1 MADGRVIDGLE
12 TASRAAHVY
21 GRQIWAA
28 GIFPWSFRARA
39 AHPQVEIEAIF
50 KLKSDAAGAKL

>member
-1 MADGRVIDGLE
+1 MADGRVMDGLE

-21 GRQIWAA
+21 GQIWAA
-28 GIFPWSFRARA
+28 GIFPWSFRAPA